1 VLSADVASRTCRSIN
16 TTWQTLSIVTV
27 EAGGVG
33 GVLNV
38 TFSTD
43 PSVAEGVI
51 RASLH
56 GLALVALANSATLT
70 VVVGNAPG
78 LALTLSHV
86 TVVAGSWVFLG
97 ITDPIPVVTVVVG
110 GAAVVHR
117 STDTTGRVTG
127 VAARAPAVVCA
138 LVLITD
144 TVVADLVTQFYTEQ
158 QENQTTSPPSHSEMF

>member
-1 VLSADVASRTCRSIN
+1 MHPGTM
-16 TTWQTLSIVTV
+16 
-27 EAGGVG
+27 
-33 GVLNV
+33 
-38 TFSTD
+38 
-43 PSVAEGVI
+43 
-51 RASLH
+51 
-56 GLALVALANSATLT
+56 GLFKDKQLT
-70 VVVGNAPG
+70 G

-158 QENQTTSPPSHSEMF
+158 QENQNTSPPSHSEMF